1 MALEGVMRFLGSIKP
16 SMSILGPSEDPPDVP
31 LPGESRGSGG
41 DFVKA
46 PTAEIVSSATNFVRD
61 KSTGLVTIEV
71 VNSSTGEVIR
81 RIPNRDYVQMV
92 LDRGNTKGL
101 LIDARR

>member
-1 MALEGVMRFLGSIKP
+1 MAIEGLMRFLGSMKP
-16 SMSILGPSEDPPDVP
+16 SISILGPSEDPPDVP
-31 LPGESRGSGG
+31 LAGESRRSG
-41 DFVKA
+41 DSVETS
-46 PTAEIVSSATNFVRD
+46 TAEIVSSATNFVRD

-92 LDRGNTKGL
+92 LDRGNAKGL